1 MKFFRSPLS
10 ILGFMVTIASLLMTA
25 AMWIWNFHPTNNF
38 YFSLAGGIVFMLADY
53 YFIRQ
58 NPSLSPR
65 KKTILQYLIT
75 SLVLI
80 SFLLIYRYQ

>member
-25 AMWIWNFHPTNNF
+25 AMWFWNFHPTNDF
-38 YFSLAGGIVFMLADY
+38 YFSLAGGIVLMPADY

-58 NPSLSPR
+58 NPSLSLW

-75 SLVLI
+75 CLVLI
-80 SFLLIYRYQ
+80 RFRYQ